1 VSTVN
6 RQDLRCA
13 KICAVFLPASVLT
26 GTIGCY
32 LFRAF
37 FRVWCNSLPFFI
49 FHQQSTIVHTTVDI
63 NTTMN
68 VSNDPNIQKPEPS
81 NGERHTLSPVTEL
94 RLEIPS
100 STCTTIT
107 LLSGSAE
114 IFGAELAQSV
124 DLNLS
129 TLKQSYIIPGPAKF
143 AVFTWHGCVLDVDV
157 EFGKSV
163 DIMYTSEET
172 EANVAYVNTHAQLE
186 AMRDEALMN
195 NLNAS
200 NKNVMYDGDGNDTD
214 SLPRDGP
221 RVLVVGP
228 ADSGKTSLVK
238 TLVSYAIKL
247 GRSPMLVDLD
257 PKQNMLSVPGTLSA
271 ATMSLNDS
279 GNNTNVA
286 MLHPVVH
293 ATGGLYPGTSPL
305 VQWFGS
311 TDVAK
316 NPDLYKEQLV
326 KLGQMI
332 DKRNDVP
339 VSNTEL
345 DQQQQL
351 EYQHL
356 LDCKASGL
364 IVNGCGWIEDV
375 GFELMVHAVSAL
387 RIDVILV
394 MGHDRLY
401 SMLQSHF
408 NKLKKQ
414 QELTMVVD
422 NTPKIIKL
430 PRSGGI
436 VSRDESFRRAT
447 RSLCIRRYF
456 YGQPMR
462 NTSAPSTGASS
473 SVAAT
478 VCPSAS
484 ALIQQY
490 SPQRLEVPFSDL
502 TLYELSSVSL
512 SASMLPVSAK
522 QATDAVQL
530 VPFKITPT
538 LKHSI
543 LAVCHPIAVEKYDR
557 TGEAREL
564 YLSGMCG
571 MVAVEKVDM
580 DREILSL
587 LSPGGSLPS
596 NVMLVGDIT
605 WMD

>member
-1 VSTVN
+1 M
-6 RQDLRCA
+6 
-13 KICAVFLPASVLT
+13 
-26 GTIGCY
+26 
-32 LFRAF
+32 
-37 FRVWCNSLPFFI
+37 
-49 FHQQSTIVHTTVDI
+49 
-63 NTTMN
+63 NTP
-68 VSNDPNIQKPEPS
+68 NDSNIQKPEPS
-81 NGERHTLSPVTEL
+81 NGERHHLSPLTEL
-94 RLEIPS
+94 RLETPS
-100 STCTTIT
+100 STCITLT

-129 TLKQSYIIPGPAKF
+129 TLKQSYTIPGPAKF
-143 AVFTWHGCVLDVDV
+143 AVFTWHGCILDVDV
-157 EFGKSV
+157 EIGKSV

-186 AMRDEALMN
+186 AMRDEALMK
-195 NLNAS
+195 NLNAG
-200 NKNVMYDGDGNDTD
+200 NTNIMYDGDRNDAD
-214 SLPRDGP
+214 SSFRDGP

-247 GRSPMLVDLD
+247 GRNPMLVDLD
-257 PKQNMLSVPGTLSA
+257 PKQNMLSVPGTLA
-271 ATMSLNDS
+271 AASMSLNDS
-279 GNNTNVA
+279 GSNANVA

-293 ATGGLYPGTSPL
+293 ASAGLYPGTSPL

-316 NPDLYKEQLV
+316 NPDLYKEQLD
-326 KLGQMI
+326 KLGLMI

-339 VSNTEL
+339 VSNAEL

-351 EYQHL
+351 EYQYL

-364 IVNGCGWIEDV
+364 IANGCGWIEDV
-375 GFELMVHAVSAL
+375 GFELMIHAVSAL
-387 RIDVILV
+387 RINVILV

-414 QELTMVVD
+414 QEVTMVTD

-430 PRSGGI
+430 PRSGGV
-436 VSRDESFRRAT
+436 VSRDESFQRAT
-447 RSLCIRRYF
+447 RSQCIRRYF
-456 YGQPMR
+456 YGQPAR
-462 NTSAPSTGASS
+462 NTAATSTAASS
-473 SVAAT
+473 SAAAT

-530 VPFKITPT
+530 VPFKISPT

-543 LAVCHPIAVEKYDR
+543 LSVCHPSAVERYDR

-596 NVMLVGDIT
+596 NVLLVGDIT

>member
-1 VSTVN
+1 M
-6 RQDLRCA
+6 
-13 KICAVFLPASVLT
+13 
-26 GTIGCY
+26 
-32 LFRAF
+32 
-37 FRVWCNSLPFFI
+37 
-49 FHQQSTIVHTTVDI
+49 
-63 NTTMN
+63 MN
-68 VSNDPNIQKPEPS
+68 ASNDSNIQKPEPS
-81 NGERHTLSPVTEL
+81 NGERHHLSPLTEL

-100 STCTTIT
+100 STCTTLT

-143 AVFTWHGCVLDVDV
+143 AVFTWHGCILDVDV

-186 AMRDEALMN
+186 AMRDEALMKS
-195 NLNAS
+195 LNAS
-200 NKNVMYDGDGNDTD
+200 NTNVMYDGESSDADP
-214 SLPRDGP
+214 SSRDGP

-247 GRSPMLVDLD
+247 GRNPMLVDLD
-257 PKQNMLSVPGTLSA
+257 PKQNMLSVPGTLTA

-279 GNNTNVA
+279 GSNANVA

-293 ATGGLYPGTSPL
+293 ASGGLYPGTSPL

-316 NPDLYKEQLV
+316 NPDLYKEQLD

-339 VSNTEL
+339 VSNTDL

-375 GFELMVHAVSAL
+375 GFELMTHAVSAL
-387 RIDVILV
+387 RINVILV

-414 QELTMVVD
+414 QEITLVVD

-430 PRSGGI
+430 PRSGGV

-462 NTSAPSTGASS
+462 NINATSTAPS
-473 SVAAT
+473 AAT

-530 VPFKITPT
+530 VPFKISPT

-543 LAVCHPIAVEKYDR
+543 LSVCHPTAVEKYDL
-557 TGEAREL
+557 TGEAREI

-596 NVMLVGDIT
+596 NVLLVGDIT

>member
-1 VSTVN
+1 
-6 RQDLRCA
+6 
-13 KICAVFLPASVLT
+13 
-26 GTIGCY
+26 
-32 LFRAF
+32 
-37 FRVWCNSLPFFI
+37 
-49 FHQQSTIVHTTVDI
+49 
-63 NTTMN
+63 MN

-81 NGERHTLSPVTEL
+81 NGERHTLTPLTEL

-200 NKNVMYDGDGNDTD
+200 NKNVMYDGDRNDTD

-247 GRSPMLVDLD
+247 GRNPMLVDLD
-257 PKQNMLSVPGTLSA
+257 PKQNMLSVPGTLTA

-375 GFELMVHAVSAL
+375 GFELMIHAVAAL

-414 QELTMVVD
+414 QEITMVVD

-430 PRSGGI
+430 PRSGGV

-462 NTSAPSTGASS
+462 NTTATSTGASS

-543 LAVCHPIAVEKYDR
+543 LAVCHPIAVDKYDR

-596 NVMLVGDIT
+596 NVLLVGDIT